1 MAAKVDNDLILSV
14 RSGTDESVSSDLE
27 SWISRNNNIQLDRV
41 GEL

>member
-14 RSGTDESVSSDLE
+14 RSGTDGSVSSDLE

>member
-14 RSGTDESVSSDLE
+14 RSATDESVSSDLE
-27 SWISRNNNIQLDRV
+27 SWISRNNSIQLDRV